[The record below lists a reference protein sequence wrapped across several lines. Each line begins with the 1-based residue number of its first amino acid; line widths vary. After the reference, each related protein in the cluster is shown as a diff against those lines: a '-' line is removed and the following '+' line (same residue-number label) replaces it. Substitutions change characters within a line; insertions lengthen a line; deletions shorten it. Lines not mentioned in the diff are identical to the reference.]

1 MAESVRLID
10 PHNLDRNPENPRLIF
25 HQDEL
30 EDLQDSIA
38 LQGILVP
45 LTVYQDGK
53 TYKLL
58 DGERRWLCALKL
70 GLSRIPVIVQPKP
83 DRMQNIMLMF
93 ATHKARRDW
102 DPLPTALKL
111 EQLEQEFTKRYS
123 RRPTEKEL
131 AGVASLRIGEVRR
144 LKKLLRLPKEYR
156 DELIEELNKPRSK
169 QELKADH
176 VIEATVAVDALRKK
190 EVIKE
195 NEEEP
200 LRRAIIDKFRS
211 GVINN
216 TTAPRKLIKLGQAAA
231 RKEIPPKVA
240 RRVIDELINNA
251 SYSIE
256 QAYVDTV
263 ERADFQHSLEQLATR
278 VIKHL
283 DEHEEKGYEFSG
295 SLLQVLQE
303 LSTRIKTLIKE
314 K

>member
-169 QELKADH
+169 QELKADN
-176 VIEATVAVDALRKK
+176 VIEA
-190 EVIKE
+190 
-195 NEEEP
+195 
-200 LRRAIIDKFRS
+200 
-211 GVINN
+211 
-216 TTAPRKLIKLGQAAA
+216 
-231 RKEIPPKVA
+231 KVA
-240 RRVIDELINNA
+240 
-251 SYSIE
+251 
-256 QAYVDTV
+256 
-263 ERADFQHSLEQLATR
+263 
-278 VIKHL
+278 
-283 DEHEEKGYEFSG
+283 
-295 SLLQVLQE
+295 
-303 LSTRIKTLIKE
+303 
-314 K
+314 